1 MQANH
6 SLFCLIDHVIV
17 RCVSGDCSHLS
28 STPLKSRT
36 SHCPHPHTSSSSP
49 LIFSAHLPTSSCHP
63 TTSSLVL
70 TPGVNLPQLSPIEN
84 DSRGT
89 REGSK
94 GKCESCKRLFSSLSP
109 NPQVHT
115 NKICDGKGWK
125 ILCFGIIIA
134 STFFRENF
142 QAGSSWSKKY
152 V

>member
-6 SLFCLIDHVIV
+6 SLFCLIDYVIV

-36 SHCPHPHTSSSSP
+36 SHCPHPHTSSSSSP
-49 LIFSAHLPTSSCHP
+49 PIFSTHIPTSSCHP

-94 GKCESCKRLFSSLSP
+94 GNCESYKRLFSSLSP

-115 NKICDGKGWK
+115 NKICDRKGWK
-125 ILCFGIIIA
+125 
-134 STFFRENF
+134 NF
-142 QAGSSWSKKY
+142 VKISRQDLLGQKN